1 MCNNEEKAWRSVC
14 VDRRTYTLLDQYM
27 LSCMEDSA
35 HDREHIYR
43 VLYHAVIIAKTE
55 ENVNYD
61 VLIAACLLHDIG
73 RKEQYERPELCHAA
87 VGGEKAYRFLKENG
101 FDENFALHVQQCIQ
115 SHRYRKNNIPQSVEA
130 KILFDA
136 DKLDAVGAMGIAR
149 TLLYQGIV
157 GDPLYTCLQDG
168 SISDGAG
175 TEKPS
180 FFREYKY
187 KLEKLYD
194 RFYTKKAAE
203 IANQRRSAAVSFY
216 NSLLDE
222 VQSTYGYGLAELNER
237 IGE

>member
-1 MCNNEEKAWRSVC
+1 MDKP
-14 VDRRTYTLLDQYM
+14 TYSLLENYM

-35 HDREHIYR
+35 HDKGHIYR
-43 VLYHAVIIAKTE
+43 VLHHAMIIAKTE

-73 RKEQYERPELCHAA
+73 RREQYENPELCHAL

-101 FDENFALHVQQCIQ
+101 FADSFALCVRQCIQ
-115 SHRYRKNNIPQSVEA
+115 SHRYRQNNPPQSLEA

-157 GDPLYTCLQDG
+157 GDPLYTCLPDG
-168 SISDGAG
+168 KICNGAG
-175 TEKPS
+175 TDIPS

-203 IANQRRSAAVSFY
+203 IANQRRSAAVFFY

-222 VQSTYGYGLAELNER
+222 VQSTYGNGLTELNER

>member
-1 MCNNEEKAWRSVC
+1 M
-14 VDRRTYTLLDQYM
+14 DRRTYTLLEQYM

-35 HDREHIYR
+35 HDMEHIYR
-43 VLYHAVIIAKTE
+43 VLYHALDIAKTE

-73 RKEQYERPELCHAA
+73 RKEQYENPQLCHAM
-87 VGGEKAYRFLKENG
+87 VGGEKAYSFLTKHG
-101 FDENFALHVQQCIQ
+101 FDKSFAEQVKHCIQ
-115 SHRYRKNNIPQSVEA
+115 SHRYRNNQLPQTMEA

-136 DKLDAVGAMGIAR
+136 DKLDAAGAMGIAR

-222 VQSTYGYGLAELNER
+222 VQSTYGCGLAELDER

>member
-1 MCNNEEKAWRSVC
+1 MDKP
-14 VDRRTYTLLDQYM
+14 TYSLLENYM

-35 HDREHIYR
+35 HDKEHIYR
-43 VLYHAVIIAKTE
+43 VLYHAMTIAKTE

-73 RKEQYERPELCHAA
+73 RREQYENPELCHAM
-87 VGGEKAYRFLKENG
+87 VGGEKAYRYLKEIG
-101 FDENFALHVQQCIQ
+101 FDESFALHVQQCIQ
-115 SHRYRKNNIPQSVEA
+115 SHRYRKNNLPQSLEA

-157 GDPLYTCLQDG
+157 GDPLYTCLPDG
-168 SISDGAG
+168 KICHGAG
-175 TEKPS
+175 TDLPS

-203 IANQRRSAAVSFY
+203 IANQRRSAAIFFY

-222 VQSTYGYGLAELNER
+222 VQSTYGNGLAELNER

>member
-1 MCNNEEKAWRSVC
+1 MDKQ
-14 VDRRTYTLLDQYM
+14 TYAVLENYM

-35 HDREHIYR
+35 HDKEHIYR
-43 VLYHAVIIAKTE
+43 VLHHALIIAKTE
-55 ENVNYD
+55 ENINFD

-73 RKEQYERPELCHAA
+73 RREQYENPELCHAM

-101 FDENFALHVQQCIQ
+101 FDESFALHVRKCIQ
-115 SHRYRKNNIPQSVEA
+115 SHRYRQNNPPKVLEA

-157 GDPLYTCLQDG
+157 GDPLYTYLPDG
-168 SISDGAG
+168 SISNGAG
-175 TEKPS
+175 TDTPS

-222 VQSTYGYGLAELNER
+222 VQSTYGNGLAELNER